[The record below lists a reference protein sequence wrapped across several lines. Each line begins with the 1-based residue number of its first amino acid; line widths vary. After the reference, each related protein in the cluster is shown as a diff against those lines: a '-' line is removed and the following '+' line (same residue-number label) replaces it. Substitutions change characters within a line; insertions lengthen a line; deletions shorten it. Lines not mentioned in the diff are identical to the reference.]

1 MRLLRDLGR
10 RKLRSTLTI
19 SGILIGIMAL
29 VVFGSMANKIDSLVK
44 GGSDYFK
51 DKVAVSAKGST
62 MGVGGL
68 LSTGDA
74 ATIGKLDGVDV
85 AVPSVSMQLSDEQ
98 SGMSMG
104 SPPTIVGGVPGADRG
119 RETFHVEYAS
129 GRGLTVADEG
139 RNVVVLGSD
148 LARQQ
153 SAKVGGSIVLRGVSF
168 EIVGILAPTL
178 TAPDNEAMVPLQAAQ
193 QLFITTLPP
202 LVATKLN
209 PSEVVTSVTVYPKS
223 GVDTSAIAAEVTA
236 AVPGSSAMTGKD
248 FDKQIGSTTSI
259 FNAILVGIGLI
270 SLIVGGLSVVN
281 TTAMS
286 VAERTRE
293 IGIKRAVGASRWR
306 IRREIVTES
315 AAIGLIGGLLGL
327 GLGAFIAYGVNE
339 AGRASGTIL
348 FELTAGTAISAV
360 LFATVLG
367 AIAGFVPAWGA
378 SRMDPVAAL
387 RYE

>member
-1 MRLLRDLGR
+1 MRLLRNLAR

-29 VVFGSMANKIDSLVK
+29 VVFGSMADKIDSLVK
-44 GGSDYFK
+44 GGSDYYR
-51 DKVAVSAKGST
+51 DKVVVSAKGAT
-62 MGVGGL
+62 LGLGGV
-68 LSTGDA
+68 LSMADA
-74 ATIGKLDGVDV
+74 ATIGRLDGVAV
-85 AVPSVSMQLSDEQ
+85 AAPAVMMPLSEDQ
-98 SGMSMG
+98 SGASMG
-104 SPPTIVGGVPGADRG
+104 VPPMIAGGVAGADQG
-119 RETFHVEYAS
+119 RETFHLDYAN
-129 GRGLTVADEG
+129 GRALTTADEG

-148 LARQQ
+148 LARQN
-153 SAKVGGSIVLRGVSF
+153 SATVGGSITLRGVSF

-178 TAPDNEAMVPLQAAQ
+178 TAPDNEAMVPLAAAQ
-193 QLFITTLPP
+193 QLLMKTLPP
-202 LVATKLN
+202 LISAKLDPADIATN
-209 PSEVVTSVTVYPKS
+209 VTVYPKS
-223 GVDTSAIAAEVTA
+223 GVDTSTIAAAITA
-236 AVPGSSAMTGKD
+236 ALPSVGAMTGKD
-248 FDKQIGSTTSI
+248 FDRQIGSTTSL

-293 IGIKRAVGASRWR
+293 IGIKRALGASRWR

-315 AAIGLIGGLLGL
+315 AVIGLIGGLLGL
-327 GLGAFIAYGVNE
+327 AVGALIALGANE

-348 FELTAGTAISAV
+348 FQLTVGTATSAV
-360 LFATVLG
+360 VFATVLG
-367 AIAGFVPAWGA
+367 AIAGFVPAWNA